1 MIYKDR
7 CIAVKLGTGF
17 DERHA
22 MALIT
27 VTRTVEKMTKKIS
40 GPKSLMLIVTSDSY
54 SFRCGSLPYPE

>member
-1 MIYKDR
+1 MIYKER

-27 VTRTVEKMTKKIS
+27 VTANSTHCASREK
-40 GPKSLMLIVTSDSY
+40 
-54 SFRCGSLPYPE
+54 